1 LKPKVGGV
9 SIATIIIHAESKKEL
24 KLNGRSFLAYNYL
37 SLT

>member
-1 LKPKVGGV
+1 LKSKVGGV
-9 SIATIIIHAESKKEL
+9 SIAIIIHAESTKEL